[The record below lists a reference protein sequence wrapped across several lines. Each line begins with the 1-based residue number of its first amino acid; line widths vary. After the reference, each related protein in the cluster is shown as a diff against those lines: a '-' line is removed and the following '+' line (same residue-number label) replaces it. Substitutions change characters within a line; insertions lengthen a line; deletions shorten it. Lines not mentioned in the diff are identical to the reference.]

1 MIRLTKAKAPRSIIL
16 GAGVAVTVKPLT
28 FALYRAA
35 MHSAERQARD
45 VAFETGLIEAAGGSI
60 ADIPSPHDAEGMRGL
75 RDQFL
80 LQALARHAI
89 TAWEGIG
96 DEDGAPAAVTPAAID
111 ALIRDHPLLAERFE
125 VEYLREITAVLA
137 EGNASG
143 AAPTGTSAAAP
154 TTADGAGNSTSPA
167 PAAKADAPAD
177 SVLTASTSP

>member
-1 MIRLTKAKAPRSIIL
+1 MIRLGNGKQPRRMTL

-35 MHSAERQARD
+35 VHSAERQARE
-45 VAFETGLIEAAGGSI
+45 VASELGLIEAAGGSI

-89 TAWEGIG
+89 AAWEGIG
-96 DEDGAPAAVTPAAID
+96 DADGAPAPVTPETID

-125 VEYLREITAVLA
+125 VEYLREITEWIA

-154 TTADGAGNSTSPA
+154 TTADAAPMPTSPA
-167 PAAKADAPAD
+167 PAACPDG
-177 SVLTASTSP
+177 TASSVPTGATNH